1 MDSVE
6 LSSGVN
12 VLTLKVLLVDPQ
24 LIGHLR
30 TQINCKKNN
39 HALTILMFPLQVF
52 F

>member
-24 LIGHLR
+24 LIGYLR
-30 TQINCKKNN
+30 TQINCTKNN
-39 HALTILMFPLQVF
+39 NVVSAWLF
-52 F
+52 FVHG